1 MTSTLLSGI
10 VGSHAYGL
18 AHEGSDIDRM
28 GVFAAPTLEVAGLH
42 WNSSKESRVQ
52 QGPEGDDFS
61 EHEVGKFFKL
71 VLKCNPTVSEL
82 LWLEKSG
89 YEVLTDEGHELRKLR
104 ERVLSRRAVWASY
117 HGYAEAQLRKYKDG
131 FTKVKHARHA
141 LRLIEQGKRLYTTG
155 FLHVKVQN
163 PDRYFDLAHMAP
175 ETVLDLLYAELDSWT
190 EDRTALREEPDTEF
204 VEYVLGIIRKN
215 HMED

>member
-1 MTSTLLSGI
+1 MTTLLRGV

-18 AHEGSDIDRM
+18 NHADSDVDRM
-28 GVFAAPTLEVAGLH
+28 EVFAAPTLEVAGLSWH
-42 WNSSKESRVQ
+42 SSKESRVK

-61 EHEVGKFFKL
+61 AHEVGKFLRL
-71 VLKCNPTVSEL
+71 VLKSNPTVSEL
-82 LWLEKSG
+82 LWIPEDG
-89 YEVLTDEGHELRKLR
+89 YEVLTDEGRELRKLR
-104 ERVLSRRAVWASY
+104 ERMTSRRAVWASY

-131 FTKVKHARHA
+131 FTKVKYARHA
-141 LRLIEQGKRLYTTG
+141 LRLIEQGKRLYTEG

-163 PDRYFDLAHMAP
+163 PDRYFALADMTP
-175 ETVLDLLYAELDSWT
+175 EQVLELLYAELNSWT

-215 HMED
+215 HLEG